1 MADALSVGDRHC
13 AIPDNKRDK
22 RKLPVERGTDLNGEQ
37 SEQYARYVVRIGSIS
52 GKRRVI
58 SNSVLSPWPKK
69 KGKKGKRSNAERE
82 RTRLKLRSI
91 SSIADNLSFAKMDD
105 GIVYEMIIIGISLG
119 IIENVSRNVLILF
132 RNRIKLFC

>member
-69 KGKKGKRSNAERE
+69 KREKRKEIERRERE
-82 RTRLKLRSI
+82 NAVKAAINFIDRR
-91 SSIADNLSFAKMDD
+91 
-105 GIVYEMIIIGISLG
+105 
-119 IIENVSRNVLILF
+119 
-132 RNRIKLFC
+132 

>member
-1 MADALSVGDRHC
+1 MA
-13 AIPDNKRDK
+13 
-22 RKLPVERGTDLNGEQ
+22 E
-37 SEQYARYVVRIGSIS
+37 
-52 GKRRVI
+52 
-58 SNSVLSPWPKK
+58 K
-69 KGKKGKRSNAERE
+69 KGKKERSNAERE
-82 RTRLKLRSI
+82 RTWLKLRSI

>member
-69 KGKKGKRSNAERE
+69 KEKKRDRTQRERE
-82 RTRLKLRSI
+82 RK
-91 SSIADNLSFAKMDD
+91 
-105 GIVYEMIIIGISLG
+105 
-119 IIENVSRNVLILF
+119 NVVKAAINFIDR
-132 RNRIKLFC
+132 

>member
-58 SNSVLSPWPKK
+58 SNWCSTLSPWPKK
-69 KGKKGKRSNAERE
+69 KRKKRDRTQRE
-82 RTRLKLRSI
+82 RKRC
-91 SSIADNLSFAKMDD
+91 DQFHLSFTKVDD
-105 GIVYEMIIIGISLG
+105 WKVYEMIIIGIG
-119 IIENVSRNVLILF
+119 WIIEKVENVSRNVF
-132 RNRIKLFC
+132 RSMRRYYSGIE

>member
-69 KGKKGKRSNAERE
+69 KGKKERSNAERE
-82 RTRLKLRSI
+82 RTQLKLRSI

-119 IIENVSRNVLILF
+119 MIENVSRNVLILF